1 MRSETEKMLSEGLYS
16 GSAWKECAERLA
28 GMALPDDERLAF
40 ACLRFA
46 CGERDALAP
55 EVAELNAPSLP
66 KEAAGL
72 LYALRLRIAGF
83 PATGELPPAGEAAL
97 PRWVT
102 ALRRTG
108 MDMDYPFSPVVDS
121 LVSHEGRP
129 VMLLRD
135 VCPACRK
142 ESRIAV
148 TSPLFPREDR
158 GVWYCPHCLA
168 RREWDK
174 GAVRQTLWSWYRA
187 FLASQAHGEDG
198 TLCDEAARIAVYAA
212 LALFPLA
219 PVRFGRLFTENI
231 GHLIQNTWLYVMY
244 KGARL
249 LPASLDIIGLDPEMP
264 VANTYMAEKWG
275 DVLELSPVGPQ
286 LYRLAEGSAAAM
298 HEFSKANPRFYCDP
312 ASRMSR
318 GRPAFSFSFQEQCRA
333 GNELEKMG
341 IPADAKFACL
351 HVRDSGYGEQ
361 HHPKETLSWT
371 RLRNGNIDDYRKTA
385 QYLVERGYYVIRTGR
400 DMERE
405 IDWGDGIIDY
415 ASRFRSDFMDIW
427 LFSNCDLCIST
438 SSGPD
443 VLSLMFS
450 RPTVYVD
457 YCVPLDGEFAHY
469 DALYLPK
476 VFFHPS
482 GERITM
488 RESFRMRLHRRLP
501 EDILQ
506 SGITYRHCT
515 PDEILAA
522 TRERLSMLDGSWHTT
537 PQVERHQD
545 QVTELVV
552 SASFY
557 PEEEKKRIC
566 GEQKAVRTWARRGRV
581 AQVYLRADMEQEA
594 RILRAFRD

>member
-1 MRSETEKMLSEGLYS
+1 
-16 GSAWKECAERLA
+16 
-28 GMALPDDERLAF
+28 
-40 ACLRFA
+40 
-46 CGERDALAP
+46 
-55 EVAELNAPSLP
+55 
-66 KEAAGL
+66 
-72 LYALRLRIAGF
+72 
-83 PATGELPPAGEAAL
+83 
-97 PRWVT
+97 
-102 ALRRTG
+102 
-108 MDMDYPFSPVVDS
+108 
-121 LVSHEGRP
+121 
-129 VMLLRD
+129 MLLRD

-142 ESRIAV
+142 ESRIGRHQPPVSAGGSRSLVLSALSRTAGVGQGRGAANPLVMVQGVSGV
-148 TSPLFPREDR
+148 TGTWGGRHALRR
-158 GVWYCPHCLA
+158 GCADSRLC
-168 RREWDK
+168 
-174 GAVRQTLWSWYRA
+174 RA
-187 FLASQAHGEDG
+187 GS
-198 TLCDEAARIAVYAA
+198 
-212 LALFPLA
+212 FPLA

-537 PQVERHQD
+537 PQVEP
-545 QVTELVV
+545 
-552 SASFY
+552 AS
-557 PEEEKKRIC
+557 
-566 GEQKAVRTWARRGRV
+566 GSGH
-581 AQVYLRADMEQEA
+581 RAC
-594 RILRAFRD
+594 RFRLILS